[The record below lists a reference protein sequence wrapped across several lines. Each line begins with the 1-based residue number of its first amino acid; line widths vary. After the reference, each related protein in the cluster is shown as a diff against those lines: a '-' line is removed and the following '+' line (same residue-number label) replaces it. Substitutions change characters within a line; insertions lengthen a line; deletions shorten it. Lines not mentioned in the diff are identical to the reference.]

1 MLAVNEV
8 LDVGQLLLILSI
20 EMYFRSFS
28 IKLFSLEF
36 KSRADASLLFLDG
49 EHQ

>member
-1 MLAVNEV
+1 MNEA

-20 EMYFRSFS
+20 EMYFKSFS

-36 KSRADASLLFLDG
+36 KSRADASFSSRMVNTNK
-49 EHQ
+49 Q